1 MICGYGL
8 LASILVLRLVF
19 GGPTAPHT
27 GSQTAMVP
35 HPAPHMLAAAAPAL
49 PAKFVAAGWSGHTEM
64 PGVRQY

>member
-19 GGPTAPHT
+19 GGAVTLHT

-35 HPAPHMLAAAAPAL
+35 HPAPHIFAASAPAL
-49 PAKFVAAGWSGHTEM
+49 PAKFVDNSLPGHADM